1 MDRIIIAC
9 RRDALGE
16 RMLAFLNAMYLS
28 EKLNLKFYFLWNTI
42 QISNEDKRLNF
53 PYVED
58 KEYFFSSKFIEQYYY
73 NKEIQCPF
81 FSIWWNNPKEIIN
94 NIKDKKYCCSESDSL
109 FDFQGN
115 FIFYDVDGVD
125 KTEYKKIISEKWKEI
140 DFTDHILTAI
150 KYANVV
156 LSQDYVAFHI
166 RSADIIVQKNG
177 IDMYLCNTKGLTIYL
192 AIDLIIK
199 CLKQH
204 NVVILGDDYKLNHK
218 IKEIAIKETNFS
230 NIYIAEDFTKVN
242 NFDRTQ
248 RMFFDITLMSN
259 SKKLYLS
266 GSSGF
271 SNLAYL
277 IGNCDKVC
285 VYDIYS
291 THQKY
296 SIIKNN
302 LKVFDFDKYQKSF
315 AYIHLYIY
323 AKELKLSLS
332 EQLFNLKEAMITRD
346 DAFVFKLFYVDLL
359 LQNGQFDIAEKFF
372 ITIIDNMDKF
382 FENLLYNGWGGA
394 EYFLYDFVF
403 LNYLQIKN
411 IEKYPNLYCIT
422 YYLIFRLLKVN
433 YIKIKDKIMFFLIN
447 NYFDRKL
454 ILECSFLKN
463 QNEIIDFL
471 EKEIVSSL
479 NNHLMQTKS
488 NKTCLLHNHLAY
500 KLGFAYKYYSKGI
513 NKIALP
519 FILFYIKKEH
529 QRKKIVLEQNC
540 SNDLETAY
548 IYQLGKI
555 IIKAHKT
562 WYKGGYIKLWFEI
575 RKLKREFKKGK

>member
-1 MDRIIIAC
+1 MNKIIVAN
-9 RRDALGE
+9 RFDGLGE
-16 RMLAFLNAMYLS
+16 RFLAFMNAIYLS
-28 EKLNLKFYFLWNTI
+28 NLYNYNFKFIWNSMDESNPDLNIEGVIFPSVPPKEFLFSEKFISDYYCYDYNQTIFDTSLWSYYKKNSFEVINKFFQENNILQCNLNTDM
-42 QISNEDKRLNF
+42 SN
-53 PYVED
+53 
-58 KEYFFSSKFIEQYYY
+58 FFSDISKVEYRSNMASIWRNIGFS
-73 NKEIQCPF
+73 KEINSVIEYGNKIRDFLKQNYIAIHMRGGDIFYRTDVLYLCRF
-81 FSIWWNNPKEIIN
+81 KALEICLSVDIIKRN
-94 NIKDKKYCCSESDSL
+94 KGENIVLLGNDENLNMKLKNIFAQLGYNIFTSNDLIKDCD
-109 FDFQGN
+109 FDVTQKA
-115 FIFYDVDGVD
+115 IF
-125 KTEYKKIISEKWKEI
+125 
-140 DFTDHILTAI
+140 
-150 KYANVV
+150 
-156 LSQDYVAFHI
+156 
-166 RSADIIVQKNG
+166 DII
-177 IDMYLCNTKGLTIYL
+177 
-192 AIDLIIK
+192 
-199 CLKQH
+199 
-204 NVVILGDDYKLNHK
+204 
-218 IKEIAIKETNFS
+218 
-230 NIYIAEDFTKVN
+230 
-242 NFDRTQ
+242 
-248 RMFFDITLMSN
+248 LMSN

>member
-1 MDRIIIAC
+1 MNKIIVAN
-9 RRDALGE
+9 RFDGLGE
-16 RMLAFLNAMYLS
+16 RFLAFMNAIYLS
-28 EKLNLKFYFLWNTI
+28 NLYHYNFKFIWNSMDESNPDLNIEGVIFPSVPPKEFLFSEKFISDYYCYDYNQTIFDTSLWSYYKKNSFEVINKFFQENNILQCNLNTDM
-42 QISNEDKRLNF
+42 SN
-53 PYVED
+53 
-58 KEYFFSSKFIEQYYY
+58 FFSDISKVEYRSNMASIWRNIGFS
-73 NKEIQCPF
+73 KEINSVIEYGNKIRDFLKQNYIAIHMRGGDIFYRTDVLYLCRF
-81 FSIWWNNPKEIIN
+81 KALEICLSVDIIKRN
-94 NIKDKKYCCSESDSL
+94 KGENIVLLGNDENLNMKLKNIFAQLGYNIFTSNDLIKDCD
-109 FDFQGN
+109 FDVTQKA
-115 FIFYDVDGVD
+115 IF
-125 KTEYKKIISEKWKEI
+125 
-140 DFTDHILTAI
+140 
-150 KYANVV
+150 
-156 LSQDYVAFHI
+156 
-166 RSADIIVQKNG
+166 DII
-177 IDMYLCNTKGLTIYL
+177 
-192 AIDLIIK
+192 
-199 CLKQH
+199 
-204 NVVILGDDYKLNHK
+204 
-218 IKEIAIKETNFS
+218 
-230 NIYIAEDFTKVN
+230 
-242 NFDRTQ
+242 
-248 RMFFDITLMSN
+248 LMSN

-332 EQLFNLKEAMITRD
+332 EQLFNLKEAMTTRD

-394 EYFLYDFVF
+394 EYFLYDFLF
-403 LNYLQIKN
+403 LNYLHIKN

-433 YIKIKDKIMFFLIN
+433 YIKIKDKIMFFLIS

-479 NNHLMQTKS
+479 NNYLMQTKS

-519 FILFYIKKEH
+519 FILFYIKNEH

-540 SNDLETAY
+540 FNDLETAY
-548 IYQLGKI
+548 IYQLGKM

-562 WYKGGYIKLWFEI
+562 WYKGGYIKLWFGI
-575 RKLKREFKKGK
+575 RKLKREIKKGR

>member
-1 MDRIIIAC
+1 MNKIIVAN
-9 RRDALGE
+9 RFDGLGE
-16 RMLAFLNAMYLS
+16 RFLAFMNAIYLS
-28 EKLNLKFYFLWNTI
+28 NLYHYNFKFIWNSMDESNPDLNIEGVIFPSVPPKEFLFSEKFISDYYCYDYNQTIFDTSLWSYYKKNSFEVINKFFQKNNILQCNLNTDM
-42 QISNEDKRLNF
+42 SN
-53 PYVED
+53 
-58 KEYFFSSKFIEQYYY
+58 FFSDISKVEYRSNMASIWRNIGFS
-73 NKEIQCPF
+73 KEINSVIEYGNKIRDFLKQNYIAIHMRGGDILYRTDVLYLCRF
-81 FSIWWNNPKEIIN
+81 KALEICLSVDIIKRN
-94 NIKDKKYCCSESDSL
+94 KGENIVLLGNDENLNMKLKNIFAQLGYNIFTSNDLIKDCD
-109 FDFQGN
+109 FDVTQKA
-115 FIFYDVDGVD
+115 IF
-125 KTEYKKIISEKWKEI
+125 
-140 DFTDHILTAI
+140 
-150 KYANVV
+150 
-156 LSQDYVAFHI
+156 
-166 RSADIIVQKNG
+166 DII
-177 IDMYLCNTKGLTIYL
+177 
-192 AIDLIIK
+192 
-199 CLKQH
+199 
-204 NVVILGDDYKLNHK
+204 
-218 IKEIAIKETNFS
+218 
-230 NIYIAEDFTKVN
+230 
-242 NFDRTQ
+242 
-248 RMFFDITLMSN
+248 LMSN

-302 LKVFDFDKYQKSF
+302 LKVFDFNKYQKSF

-382 FENLLYNGWGGA
+382 FENLLYNGWGRA

-479 NNHLMQTKS
+479 NNYLMQTKS

-540 SNDLETAY
+540 FNDLETAY

>member
-1 MDRIIIAC
+1 MNKIIVAN
-9 RRDALGE
+9 RFDGLGE
-16 RMLAFLNAMYLS
+16 RFLAFMNAIYLS
-28 EKLNLKFYFLWNTI
+28 NLYHYNFKFIWNSMDESNPDLNIEGVIFPSVPPKEFLFSEKFISDYYCYDYNQTIFDTSLWSYYKKNSLEVINKFFQKNNILQCNLNTDM
-42 QISNEDKRLNF
+42 SN
-53 PYVED
+53 
-58 KEYFFSSKFIEQYYY
+58 FFSDISKVEYRSNMASIWRNIGFS
-73 NKEIQCPF
+73 KEINSVIEYGNKIRDFLKQNYIAIHMRGGDIFYRTDVLYLCRF
-81 FSIWWNNPKEIIN
+81 KALEICLSVDIIKRN
-94 NIKDKKYCCSESDSL
+94 KGENIVLLGNDENLNMKLKNIFAQLGYNIFTSNDLIKDCD
-109 FDFQGN
+109 FDVTQKA
-115 FIFYDVDGVD
+115 IF
-125 KTEYKKIISEKWKEI
+125 
-140 DFTDHILTAI
+140 
-150 KYANVV
+150 
-156 LSQDYVAFHI
+156 
-166 RSADIIVQKNG
+166 DII
-177 IDMYLCNTKGLTIYL
+177 
-192 AIDLIIK
+192 
-199 CLKQH
+199 
-204 NVVILGDDYKLNHK
+204 
-218 IKEIAIKETNFS
+218 
-230 NIYIAEDFTKVN
+230 
-242 NFDRTQ
+242 
-248 RMFFDITLMSN
+248 LMSN

-302 LKVFDFDKYQKSF
+302 LKVFDFNKYQKSF

-382 FENLLYNGWGGA
+382 FENLLYNGWGRA

-479 NNHLMQTKS
+479 NNYLMQTKS

-540 SNDLETAY
+540 FNDLETAY

>member
-1 MDRIIIAC
+1 MNKIIVAN
-9 RRDALGE
+9 RFDGLGE
-16 RMLAFLNAMYLS
+16 RFLAFMNAIYLS
-28 EKLNLKFYFLWNTI
+28 NLYNYNFKFIWKSMDESNPDLNIEGVIFPSVPPKEFLFSEKFISDYYCYDYNQTIFDTSLWSYYKKNSFEVINKFFQENNILQCNLNTDM
-42 QISNEDKRLNF
+42 SN
-53 PYVED
+53 
-58 KEYFFSSKFIEQYYY
+58 FFSDISKVEYRSNMASIWRNIGFS
-73 NKEIQCPF
+73 KEINSVIEYGNKIRDFLKQNYIAIHMRGGDIFYRTDVLYLCRF
-81 FSIWWNNPKEIIN
+81 KALEICLSVDIIKRN
-94 NIKDKKYCCSESDSL
+94 KGENIVLLGNDENLNMKLKNIFAQLGYNIFTSNDLIKDCD
-109 FDFQGN
+109 FDVTQKA
-115 FIFYDVDGVD
+115 IF
-125 KTEYKKIISEKWKEI
+125 
-140 DFTDHILTAI
+140 
-150 KYANVV
+150 
-156 LSQDYVAFHI
+156 
-166 RSADIIVQKNG
+166 DII
-177 IDMYLCNTKGLTIYL
+177 
-192 AIDLIIK
+192 
-199 CLKQH
+199 
-204 NVVILGDDYKLNHK
+204 
-218 IKEIAIKETNFS
+218 
-230 NIYIAEDFTKVN
+230 
-242 NFDRTQ
+242 
-248 RMFFDITLMSN
+248 LMSN

>member
-1 MDRIIIAC
+1 MNKIIVAN
-9 RRDALGE
+9 RFDGLGE
-16 RMLAFLNAMYLS
+16 RFLAFMNAIYLS
-28 EKLNLKFYFLWNTI
+28 NLYHYNFKFIWNSMDESNPDLNIEGVIFPSVPPKEFLFSEKFISDYYCYDYNQTIFDTSLWSYYKKNSFEVINKFFQENNILQCNLNTDM
-42 QISNEDKRLNF
+42 SN
-53 PYVED
+53 
-58 KEYFFSSKFIEQYYY
+58 FFSDISKVEYRSNMASIWRNIGFS
-73 NKEIQCPF
+73 KEINSVIEYGNKIRDFLKQNYIAIHMRGGDIFYRTDVLYLCRF
-81 FSIWWNNPKEIIN
+81 KALEICLSVDIIKRN
-94 NIKDKKYCCSESDSL
+94 KGENIVLLGNDENLNMKLKNIFTQLGYNIFTSNDLIKDCD
-109 FDFQGN
+109 FDVTQ
-115 FIFYDVDGVD
+115 
-125 KTEYKKIISEKWKEI
+125 K
-140 DFTDHILTAI
+140 AI
-150 KYANVV
+150 
-156 LSQDYVAFHI
+156 
-166 RSADIIVQKNG
+166 
-177 IDMYLCNTKGLTIYL
+177 
-192 AIDLIIK
+192 
-199 CLKQH
+199 
-204 NVVILGDDYKLNHK
+204 
-218 IKEIAIKETNFS
+218 
-230 NIYIAEDFTKVN
+230 
-242 NFDRTQ
+242 
-248 RMFFDITLMSN
+248 FDITLMSN

-332 EQLFNLKEAMITRD
+332 EQLFNLKEAMTTRD

-372 ITIIDNMDKF
+372 ITIINNMDKF

-479 NNHLMQTKS
+479 NNYLMQTKS

-540 SNDLETAY
+540 FNDLETAY
-548 IYQLGKI
+548 IYQLGKM

-575 RKLKREFKKGK
+575 RKLKREFKKGR

>member
-1 MDRIIIAC
+1 MNKIIVAN
-9 RRDALGE
+9 RFDGLGE
-16 RMLAFLNAMYLS
+16 RFLAFMNAIYLS
-28 EKLNLKFYFLWNTI
+28 NLYHYNFKFIWNSMDESNPDLNIEGVIFPSVPPKEFLFSEKFISDYYCYDYNQTIFDTSLWSYYKKNSFEVINKFFQENNILQCNLNTDM
-42 QISNEDKRLNF
+42 SN
-53 PYVED
+53 
-58 KEYFFSSKFIEQYYY
+58 FFSDISKVEYRSNMASIWRNIGFS
-73 NKEIQCPF
+73 KEINSVIEYGNKIRDFLKQNYIAIHMRGGDIFYRTDVLYLCRF
-81 FSIWWNNPKEIIN
+81 KALEICLSVDIIKRN
-94 NIKDKKYCCSESDSL
+94 KGENIVLLGNDENLNMKLKNIFAQLGYNIFTFNDLIKDCD
-109 FDFQGN
+109 FDVTQKA
-115 FIFYDVDGVD
+115 IF
-125 KTEYKKIISEKWKEI
+125 
-140 DFTDHILTAI
+140 
-150 KYANVV
+150 
-156 LSQDYVAFHI
+156 
-166 RSADIIVQKNG
+166 DII
-177 IDMYLCNTKGLTIYL
+177 
-192 AIDLIIK
+192 
-199 CLKQH
+199 
-204 NVVILGDDYKLNHK
+204 
-218 IKEIAIKETNFS
+218 
-230 NIYIAEDFTKVN
+230 
-242 NFDRTQ
+242 
-248 RMFFDITLMSN
+248 LMSN

-332 EQLFNLKEAMITRD
+332 EQLFNLKEAMTTRD

-403 LNYLQIKN
+403 LNYLHIKN

-433 YIKIKDKIMFFLIN
+433 YIKIKDKIMFFLIS

-479 NNHLMQTKS
+479 NNYLMQTKS

-519 FILFYIKKEH
+519 FILFYIKNEH

-540 SNDLETAY
+540 FNDLETAY
-548 IYQLGKI
+548 IYQLGKM

-562 WYKGGYIKLWFEI
+562 WYKGGYIKLWFGI
-575 RKLKREFKKGK
+575 RKLKREIKKGR

>member
-1 MDRIIIAC
+1 MNKIIVAN
-9 RRDALGE
+9 RFDGLGE
-16 RMLAFLNAMYLS
+16 RFLAFMNAIYLS
-28 EKLNLKFYFLWNTI
+28 NLYNYNFKFIWNSMDESNPDLNIEGVIFPSVPPKEFLFSEKFISSYYCYDYNQTIFDTSLWSYYKKNSFEVINKFFQENNILQCNLNTDM
-42 QISNEDKRLNF
+42 SN
-53 PYVED
+53 
-58 KEYFFSSKFIEQYYY
+58 FFSDISKVEYRSNMASIWRNIDFS
-73 NKEIQCPF
+73 KEINSVIEYGNKIRDFLKQNYIAIHMRGGDIFYRTDVLYLCRF
-81 FSIWWNNPKEIIN
+81 KALEICLSVDIIKRN
-94 NIKDKKYCCSESDSL
+94 KGENIVLLGNDENLNMKLKNIFAQLGYNIFTSNDLIKDCD
-109 FDFQGN
+109 FDVTQKA
-115 FIFYDVDGVD
+115 IF
-125 KTEYKKIISEKWKEI
+125 
-140 DFTDHILTAI
+140 
-150 KYANVV
+150 
-156 LSQDYVAFHI
+156 
-166 RSADIIVQKNG
+166 DII
-177 IDMYLCNTKGLTIYL
+177 
-192 AIDLIIK
+192 
-199 CLKQH
+199 
-204 NVVILGDDYKLNHK
+204 
-218 IKEIAIKETNFS
+218 
-230 NIYIAEDFTKVN
+230 
-242 NFDRTQ
+242 
-248 RMFFDITLMSN
+248 LMSH

-382 FENLLYNGWGGA
+382 FENLLHNGWGGA

-433 YIKIKDKIMFFLIN
+433 YVKIKDKIMLFLIN

-479 NNHLMQTKS
+479 NNYLMQTKS
-488 NKTCLLHNHLAY
+488 NKTYFTNHLAY

-540 SNDLETAY
+540 FNDLETAY

>member
-1 MDRIIIAC
+1 MNKIIVAN
-9 RRDALGE
+9 RFDGLGE
-16 RMLAFLNAMYLS
+16 RFLAFMNAIYLS
-28 EKLNLKFYFLWNTI
+28 NLYHYNFKFIWNSMDESNPDLNIEGVIFPSVPPKEFLFSEKFISDYYCYDYNQTIFDTSLWSYYKKNSFEVINKFFQENNILQCNLNTDM
-42 QISNEDKRLNF
+42 SN
-53 PYVED
+53 
-58 KEYFFSSKFIEQYYY
+58 FFSDISKVEYRSNMASIWRNIGFS
-73 NKEIQCPF
+73 KEINSVIEYGNKIRDFLKQNYIAIHMRGGDIFYRTDVLYLCRF
-81 FSIWWNNPKEIIN
+81 KALEICLSVDIIKRN
-94 NIKDKKYCCSESDSL
+94 KGENIVLLGNDENLNMKLKNIFAQLGYNIFTSNDLIKDCD
-109 FDFQGN
+109 FDVTQKA
-115 FIFYDVDGVD
+115 IF
-125 KTEYKKIISEKWKEI
+125 
-140 DFTDHILTAI
+140 
-150 KYANVV
+150 
-156 LSQDYVAFHI
+156 
-166 RSADIIVQKNG
+166 DII
-177 IDMYLCNTKGLTIYL
+177 
-192 AIDLIIK
+192 
-199 CLKQH
+199 
-204 NVVILGDDYKLNHK
+204 
-218 IKEIAIKETNFS
+218 
-230 NIYIAEDFTKVN
+230 
-242 NFDRTQ
+242 
-248 RMFFDITLMSN
+248 LMSN

-332 EQLFNLKEAMITRD
+332 EQLFNLKEAMTTRD

-433 YIKIKDKIMFFLIN
+433 YIKIKDKIMFFLIS

-479 NNHLMQTKS
+479 NNYLMQTKS

-519 FILFYIKKEH
+519 FILFYIKNEH

-540 SNDLETAY
+540 FNDLETAY
-548 IYQLGKI
+548 IYQLGKM

-575 RKLKREFKKGK
+575 RKLKREIKKGR